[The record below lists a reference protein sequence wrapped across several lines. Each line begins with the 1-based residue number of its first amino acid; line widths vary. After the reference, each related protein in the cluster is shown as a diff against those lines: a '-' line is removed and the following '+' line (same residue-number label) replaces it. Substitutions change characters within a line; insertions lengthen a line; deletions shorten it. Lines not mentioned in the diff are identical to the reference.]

1 MNTDEARDAAAG
13 PRNGLATA
21 VWRVEEASL
30 ALVEM
35 TLNAVAEDSDLSV
48 TQLRVLLAV
57 DRHGPLNLSA
67 LAAHLAMS
75 VSAAGRLVARLDDA
89 GLLTRLLAP
98 HSRREISIGV
108 TEAGRRAIGRLR
120 AARRRRIAA
129 ALTRLP
135 PGTRQA
141 LAGALTEFTAAA
153 RTGEEP
159 GGGAA
164 RDPGDGTAQDPGD
177 GAARDPGGGAARDP
191 LPPPEDAAG
200 YASDP
205 TRTDRTTRRNQ

>member
-1 MNTDEARDAAAG
+1 MNTDEARDTAAG
-13 PRNGLATA
+13 PRNGLAEA
-21 VWRVEEASL
+21 AWRVEEASL

-67 LAAHLAMS
+67 LAAHLAVS

-89 GLLTRLLAP
+89 GLLTRLLSP
-98 HSRREISIGV
+98 HSRREISIDV
-108 TEAGRRAIGRLR
+108 TAAGRRAIGHLR

-135 PGTRQA
+135 PGTRRA

-159 GGGAA
+159 GAERTGEEPATAWSGEE
-164 RDPGDGTAQDPGD
+164 PGTARTGEEPG
-177 GAARDPGGGAARDP
+177 
-191 LPPPEDAAG
+191 AG
-200 YASDP
+200 HASDP
-205 TRTDRTTRRNQ
+205 PYTDRTTRRNQ